1 METLHFD
8 LCLNGRNFELEPLSV
23 QTRADSIRNFG
34 PIFTNNS
41 KPNRLQQI
49 GPAAST
55 SFGGKIP
62 ATEKLVF
69 V

>member
-41 KPNRLQQI
+41 EPNRLQQI